1 MKQNFLLKSF
11 VLLIALLAGGI
22 SASWGQTTLF
32 YWQNTATSNLSFKTV
47 DDVVD
52 LSATTG
58 TLSARTTDTSKS
70 WSVESATY
78 ATSVEADMKDNA
90 NGNGL
95 KAGGNANYLVISLSS
110 GTFQEGD
117 IIYISGYNPW
127 LVSTSTSHGGDVS
140 GADGVTT
147 GSSKSDYQ
155 VGSVRIPEGI
165 NTNTLY
171 LRRQKGSGT
180 GIAAIKIVRPGAATE
195 AFTVTFN
202 AGDYGT
208 CATASLKETSAGAG
222 VTLPAVTPTEGYT
235 FNGWFTAATGGS
247 KAGEAGATYYPTA
260 NVTLHAQY
268 TEPVAEPTY
277 KSDFTDGQVIWTTK
291 DEIDAASSGSSPW
304 IVKGDGISNTKDLK
318 GKSFVDP
325 EDEEG
330 DRIAKYSSETPFYIE
345 KTISNKQDL
354 KLYVT
359 GVTRMTFYVWSNSTP
374 DGRVFSIKVND
385 GDVTDLTFAKGD
397 YNAKYVSVDLE
408 KTANNIIQV
417 YASNELE
424 LYAIKAIID
433 NRAASTFELTSDA
446 AVTLWKDESS
456 TIAFEN
462 NAGTVTF
469 SSSDESVATVDADG
483 VITAVAEGTAEITV
497 TDPGSATVMD
507 ATEIVTVTVK
517 EHKNTTTENNPGG
530 NISAYL
536 ECNTVNESESLSG
549 NSSFG
554 EPVTYGVGSVVTLSS
569 SNNNFQKGGT
579 YMVNGEDK
587 FIPFKVAATTYKLS
601 VADGYELTS
610 ATLYV
615 MMNGNS
621 EGTLNGTTTIP
632 AKTNNADMTDATIVL
647 SLDITDAKE
656 FTIEG
661 GQALV
666 CLAVSY
672 TTPKHMIL
680 EIKETGYATLFT
692 DYAVAIPDGV
702 EAFTGKYNAETQT
715 VQLTAVTGTIPEST
729 AVILHTKTPGTYS
742 FVKTDDVEAI
752 TNNDL
757 VGTLVEKNV
766 DPQSVYTLGLGG
778 ADNTVG
784 MRKYNGTKIRAYS
797 AYMEAPANAAP
808 FFNLG
813 YGEEGT
819 TGIRSI
825 DNGQLTIDNVYYDLA
840 GRRVAQPSK
849 GVYIVNGKKVVIK

>member
-32 YWQNTATSNLSFKTV
+32 YWQNTATSDLSFKTV

-90 NGNGL
+90 NGKGM
-95 KAGGNANYLVISLSS
+95 KAGANAIYLVISLSS

-147 GSSKSDYQ
+147 GSSKTDYQ
-155 VGSVRIPEGI
+155 VGSLRIPEGI

-180 GIAAIKIVRPGAATE
+180 GIAAIKIVRPAAATE

-304 IVKGDGISNTKDLK
+304 IVKGDGISSTKDLN
-318 GKSFVDP
+318 GKSFVNP

-359 GVTRMTFYVWSNSTP
+359 GVTRMTFYVWSNSAP

-385 GDVTDLTFAKGD
+385 GDVTDLAFADGD

-446 AVTLWKDESS
+446 AVTLWKDETS

-517 EHKNTTTENNPGG
+517 EHKNTTTENVDGG
-530 NISAYL
+530 NNVEVVLSYADDIDTNSAAIEGVATFSDFAGKGGVQDGNSKFTIDGKDYSAIKVSANRQFVITPAPGVEITQVL
-536 ECNTVNESESLSG
+536 AYVTSNKDTGDQFNTYYDASG
-549 NSSFG
+549 NTHDLETAIDIPNAG
-554 EPVTYGVGSVVTLSS
+554 ETPLELDLTAYYENGFRLEKQSRIVFKITY
-569 SNNNFQKGGT
+569 NKIAQ
-579 YMVNGEDK
+579 
-587 FIPFKVAATTYKLS
+587 
-601 VADGYELTS
+601 
-610 ATLYV
+610 
-615 MMNGNS
+615 
-621 EGTLNGTTTIP
+621 
-632 AKTNNADMTDATIVL
+632 MT
-647 SLDITDAKE
+647 
-656 FTIEG
+656 
-661 GQALV
+661 
-666 CLAVSY
+666 
-672 TTPKHMIL
+672 L

-692 DYAVAIPDGV
+692 NYAVAIPEGV
-702 EAFTGKYNAETQT
+702 EAFTGKYNSETQT
-715 VQLTAVTGTIPEST
+715 VQLTPVTTTIPKET
-729 AVILHTKTPGTYS
+729 AVILHTETPGTYS

-757 VGTLVEKNV
+757 VGTLVEKHV

-784 MRKYNGTKIRAYS
+784 MRKYNGTTIRAYS

-813 YGEEGT
+813 FGEEGT